1 MELFKDGRSREAV
14 PIFFSKYVRMYGYMV
29 LSVDAGGGK
38 GRHIEIVSH
47 TGDCGIPIFSPP
59 PRPDVS
65 PLHILADFNFQK
77 NTNKEQ

>member
-47 TGDCGIPIFSPP
+47 TGRLRYSYILPT
-59 PRPDVS
+59 PRPDLS
-65 PLHILADFNFQK
+65 PLHILADLTLKK